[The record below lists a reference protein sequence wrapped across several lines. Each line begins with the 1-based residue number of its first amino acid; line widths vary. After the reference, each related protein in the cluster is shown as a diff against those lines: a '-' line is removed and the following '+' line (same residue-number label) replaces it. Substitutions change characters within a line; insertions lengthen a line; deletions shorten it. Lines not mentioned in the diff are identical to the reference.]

1 MTILLGLKLFL
12 APFFLWIISIL
23 QSRYNARL
31 GGLFLGLP
39 LTTGPFLII
48 IGIQEGQNFAKT
60 AAHGVLVGQLSLIV
74 FCFVYA
80 IAAKN
85 LNWYR
90 SILVATIAVWLS
102 GYIFN
107 LFNFSNLGIAM
118 TLFFFWAISLG
129 LFPMYENPTE
139 KVVAPKWELPVRLVT
154 TAVLILIL
162 TATANILGS
171 RVSGA
176 LSTYPTIITVLGTFS
191 HRRNGPKYLIATL
204 HALIQA
210 LPITSLIM
218 IGLTVIL

>member
-1 MTILLGLKLFL
+1 MTLLLGLKLFL
-12 APFFLWIISIL
+12 APFFVWIISIL
-23 QSRYNARL
+23 QSRYSARL

-39 LTTGPFLII
+39 LTTGPFLLI
-48 IGIQEGQNFAKT
+48 IGLQEGLSFAKT
-60 AAHGVLVGQLSLIV
+60 AAHGVLVGQLSLII

-80 IAAKN
+80 LAAKSS
-85 LNWYR
+85 NWKK
-90 SILVATIAVWLS
+90 SIFFATIAVWLS

-107 LFNFSNLGIAM
+107 LINFSNLEVTVA
-118 TLFFFWAISLG
+118 LFFVWTISLG
-129 LFPMYENPTE
+129 LFPKFEKPTE
-139 KVVAPKWELPVRLVT
+139 KVVAPKWELPVRLI
-154 TAVLILIL
+154 TAVALIMLL

-176 LSTYPTIITVLGTFS
+176 LSTYPAIITVLGAFS

>member
-12 APFFLWIISIL
+12 APFFVWIISIL

-90 SILVATIAVWLS
+90 SILIATIAFWLS

-129 LFPMYENPTE
+129 LFPMYEKPTE

-154 TAVLILIL
+154 TVLLILLL
-162 TATANILGS
+162 TATADVLGS

-218 IGLTVIL
+218 IGLSVIL

>member
-1 MTILLGLKLFL
+1 MTLLLGLKLFL
-12 APFFLWIISIL
+12 APFFVWIISIL

-39 LTTGPFLII
+39 LTTGPFLLI
-48 IGIQEGQNFAKT
+48 IGLQEGRSFAKT
-60 AAHGVLVGQLSLIV
+60 AAHGVLVGQLSLIA

-80 IAAKN
+80 LAAKSS
-85 LNWYR
+85 NWKK
-90 SILVATIAVWLS
+90 SIFFATIAVWLS

-107 LFNFSNLGIAM
+107 LINFSNLEVTVA
-118 TLFFFWAISLG
+118 LFFVWTISLG
-129 LFPMYENPTE
+129 LFPKYEKPTE
-139 KVVAPKWELPVRLVT
+139 KVVAPKWELPVRLI
-154 TAVLILIL
+154 TAVALIMLL
-162 TATANILGS
+162 TAAANILGS

-176 LSTYPTIITVLGTFS
+176 LSTYPTIITVLGAFS
-191 HRRNGPKYLIATL
+191 HQRNGPKYLIATL

>member
-12 APFFLWIISIL
+12 APFFVWIISII

-31 GGLFLGLP
+31 GGFFLGLP
-39 LTTGPFLII
+39 LTTGPFLLI
-48 IGIQEGQNFAKT
+48 IGIQEGRTFAKT

-74 FCFVYA
+74 FCCVYA

-85 LNWYR
+85 LNWIR
-90 SILVATIAVWLS
+90 SILIATIAVWLS
-102 GYIFN
+102 VYIFN

-129 LFPMYENPTE
+129 LFPIYEKPTE
-139 KVVAPKWELPVRLVT
+139 KVVAPKWELPVRLI
-154 TAVLILIL
+154 TAVLLILLL

-176 LSTYPTIITVLGTFS
+176 LSTYPTIITVLGAFS

-218 IGLTVIL
+218 IGLTLIL

>member
-1 MTILLGLKLFL
+1 VSLLLGLKLFL
-12 APFFLWIISIL
+12 APFFVWIISVL
-23 QSRYNARL
+23 QGRYNARL

-39 LTTGPFLII
+39 LTTGPFLLI
-48 IGIQEGQNFAKT
+48 IGLQEGRSFAKT

-80 IAAKN
+80 LAAKS
-85 LNWYR
+85 LNWKR
-90 SILVATIAVWLS
+90 SIFIATIAVWSS
-102 GYIFN
+102 GYFFN
-107 LFNFSNLGIAM
+107 LINFSNLGVAM
-118 TLFFFWAISLG
+118 TLFFVWAISLG
-129 LFPMYENPTE
+129 LFPKYEKPTE
-139 KVVAPKWELPVRLVT
+139 EVVAPKWELPVRLIT
-154 TAVLILIL
+154 TVVLILLL

-176 LSTYPTIITVLGTFS
+176 LSTYPTIITVLGAFS

-218 IGLTVIL
+218 IGLTLIL

>member
-1 MTILLGLKLFL
+1 VSLLLGLKLFL
-12 APFFLWIISIL
+12 APFFVWIISVL
-23 QSRYNARL
+23 QGRYNARL

-39 LTTGPFLII
+39 LTTGPFLLI
-48 IGIQEGQNFAKT
+48 IGLQEGRSFAKT

-80 IAAKN
+80 LAAKS
-85 LNWYR
+85 LNWKR
-90 SILVATIAVWLS
+90 SISIATIAVWSS
-102 GYIFN
+102 GYFFN
-107 LFNFSNLGIAM
+107 LINFSNLGVAM
-118 TLFFFWAISLG
+118 TLFFVWAISLG
-129 LFPMYENPTE
+129 LFPKYEKPTE
-139 KVVAPKWELPVRLVT
+139 KVVAPKWELPVRLIT
-154 TAVLILIL
+154 TVVLILLL

-176 LSTYPTIITVLGTFS
+176 LSTYPTIITVLGAFS

-218 IGLTVIL
+218 IGLTLIL